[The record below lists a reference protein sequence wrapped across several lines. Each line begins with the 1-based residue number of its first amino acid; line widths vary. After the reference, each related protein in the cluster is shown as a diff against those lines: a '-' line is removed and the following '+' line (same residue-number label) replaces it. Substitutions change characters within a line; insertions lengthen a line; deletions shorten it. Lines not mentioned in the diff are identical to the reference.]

1 MNKYLIVNTGSVSAK
16 FSIYSELA
24 ELFFASFEMKEG
36 RPIVGI
42 FDTGRKGSERVENI
56 TKEIFDHSLEYF
68 IEKAIEKKIIEN
80 KEDISSIGVRV
91 VAPGVYFQTDRI
103 IDSFFMDNII
113 EEKEEAPLHVQ
124 VTLKE
129 IDELRKLFKST
140 PIVGISDSAFHKD
153 APDFSKYY
161 AIPKKVADEFE
172 IYHYGY
178 HGISVGSIVN
188 KLTAEKK
195 LPNKLIICHLGG
207 GSSITAIKGGK
218 SFDTSMGYTPL
229 QGLVTSTRSGDIDP
243 VAALFLGQKLKKNTT
258 ALELYLNTECGLVG
272 LSGVSSDTRDIIE
285 AEKKGNLDAKL
296 ALQKFVIGVKKY
308 LGSYAAE
315 MDGLDTVVFSGTIGE
330 RSFIMREKIC
340 TGLDYMGIK
349 IDSEMNNKTVG
360 VFADISASDSKVKV
374 LVVPTDEMADMAEK
388 LRTFRILKSVKMEK
402 PKPSHRR
409 IF

>member
-36 RPIVGI
+36 KPIVGI

-56 TKEIFDHSLEYF
+56 TKEIFDHPLEYF

-153 APDFSKYY
+153 VPDFTKYY
-161 AIPKKVADEFE
+161 AIPKKVADKFE
-172 IYHYGY
+172 IYHFGY
-178 HGISVGSIVN
+178 HGISAGSIVN
-188 KLTAEKK
+188 KLFADKK
-195 LPNKLIICHLGG
+195 LPQKLIICHLGG
-207 GSSITAIKGGK
+207 GASIIAVKSGK

-229 QGLVTSTRSGDIDP
+229 EGLATSTRSGSIDP
-243 VAALFLGQKLKKNTT
+243 VAALYLGQKLKKNAT
-258 ALELYLNTECGLVG
+258 AMEKYLNTECGLLG
-272 LSGVSSDTRDIIE
+272 LSGISSDTRDIIE
-285 AEKKGNLDAKL
+285 AEKNGNPDAKL
-296 ALQKFVIGVKKY
+296 ALTKFVMAVKKY
-308 LGSYAAE
+308 IGSYAAE
-315 MDGLDTVVFSGTIGE
+315 MDGVDTIVFSGMIGE

-349 IDSEMNNKTVG
+349 IDPTKNNETVG
-360 VFADISASDSKVKV
+360 VFADISANDSKVKV
-374 LVVPTDEMADMAEK
+374 LVVPTDEMEDMAER
-388 LRTFRILKSVKMEK
+388 LRKFRI
-402 PKPSHRR
+402 
-409 IF
+409 

>member
-16 FSIYSELA
+16 YSIYSELE
-24 ELFFASFEMKEG
+24 ELFFAHFEVKDG
-36 RPIVGI
+36 KPIVGF
-42 FDTGRKGSERVENI
+42 FDTGRKGTETV
-56 TKEIFDHSLEYF
+56 HSVTDAVFADSLQYF
-68 IEKAIEKKIIEN
+68 IDKAIEKKIIAN
-80 KEDISSIGVRV
+80 KDDISSIGVRV

-103 IDSFFMDNII
+103 IDSFFMSNII
-113 EEKEEAPLHVQ
+113 EQKEEAPLHVQ

-129 IDELRKLFKST
+129 IEELRKLFKST

-195 LPNKLIICHLGG
+195 LSNKIVICHLGG
-207 GSSITAIKGGK
+207 GSSVTAIKGGK

-243 VAALFLGQKLKKNTT
+243 IAVLYLGQKMKKNATE
-258 ALELYLNTECGLVG
+258 LERYFNTECGLLG
-272 LSGVSSDTRDIIE
+272 LSGVSSDTRDVIE
-285 AEKKGNLDAKL
+285 AEKKGNADAKL
-296 ALQKFVIGVKKY
+296 ALQKFVIAVKKY

-330 RSFIMREKIC
+330 RSFVMREKIC
-340 TGLDYMGIK
+340 TGLDYMGIT
-349 IDSEMNNKTVG
+349 IDTAVNKATVG
-360 VFADISASDSKVKV
+360 VFADISARDSKVKV
-374 LVVPTDEMADMAEK
+374 LVVPTDEMADMAER
-388 LRTFRILKSVKMEK
+388 LRKFRVLKSVPM
-402 PKPSHRR
+402 PKKK
-409 IF
+409 IGK